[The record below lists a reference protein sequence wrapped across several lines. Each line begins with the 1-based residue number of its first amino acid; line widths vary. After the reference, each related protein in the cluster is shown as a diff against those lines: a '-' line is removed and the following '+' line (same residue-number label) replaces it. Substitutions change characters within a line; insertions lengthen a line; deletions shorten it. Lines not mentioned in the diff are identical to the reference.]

1 MDTYGAGSFPEAS
14 PPVVVDPQHTD
25 LTAQRTELTLPDLQM
40 DSLDL
45 LAADS
50 TAQQA
55 VLPAA
60 VEEYA
65 SPVVAAVGPEFPE
78 GGQPLRCRRQSRQ
91 RDSLVLG
98 PMPWFDLCD
107 GYELN

>member
-14 PPVVVDPQHTD
+14 VVVDPQHTD

-55 VLPAA
+55 VLP

-65 SPVVAAVGPEFPE
+65 SPVVAAVGPEFPGE